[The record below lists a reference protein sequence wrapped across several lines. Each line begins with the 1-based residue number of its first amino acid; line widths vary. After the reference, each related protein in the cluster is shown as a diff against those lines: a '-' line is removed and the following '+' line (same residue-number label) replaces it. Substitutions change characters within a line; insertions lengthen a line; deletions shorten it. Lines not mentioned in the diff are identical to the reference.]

1 MNQREQQKKA
11 TIARIL
17 AAAQT
22 LFMTN
27 GYASVTTRMIAEAS
41 DVQQPLLYHYFGTK
55 EKLYLAVVMQVSEDM
70 AAKISLA
77 QIGAGH
83 LAAKVTRLGHVL
95 TDDNDMN
102 LQMVIH
108 DIASLNADAR
118 GKVFSAW
125 QNSLLAPLDR
135 FFADF
140 QSELSA
146 DYQVREVT
154 LYFLTILAVYLRPS
168 KSAENGGFQQQLS
181 LDRALQM
188 FCTGVSR
195 ADVAK

>member
-1 MNQREQQKKA
+1 MNQREQRKKA

-41 DVQQPLLYHYFGTK
+41 NVQQPLLYHYFGTK
-55 EKLYLAVVMQVSEDM
+55 EKLYLAVVMQVSDTM
-70 AAKISLA
+70 AAKIAST
-77 QIGAGH
+77 QTGSGS
-83 LAAKVTRLGHVL
+83 LAAKVNHLGHVL

-108 DIASLNADAR
+108 DIANLKASAR
-118 GKVFSAW
+118 GRVFKAW
-125 QNSLLAPLDR
+125 QDSLLAPLDR
-135 FFADF
+135 FFAGF
-140 QSELSA
+140 QSELLEV
-146 DYQVREVT
+146 YQPREVT
-154 LYFLTILAVYLRPS
+154 LYFLNVLAVYLRPANT
-168 KSAENGGFQQQLS
+168 AENGGFQQQLP

-195 ADVAK
+195 TEEEK

>member
-41 DVQQPLLYHYFGTK
+41 NVQQPLLYHYFGTK
-55 EKLYLAVVMQVSEDM
+55 EKLYLAVVMQVSDTM
-70 AAKISLA
+70 AAKIASA
-77 QIGAGH
+77 QTGSGS
-83 LAAKVTRLGHVL
+83 LAAKVNHLGHVL

-108 DIASLNADAR
+108 DISNLKASAR
-118 GKVFSAW
+118 GRVFKAW
-125 QNSLLAPLDR
+125 QDSLLAPLDR
-135 FFADF
+135 FFAGF
-140 QSELSA
+140 QSELLEA
-146 DYQVREVT
+146 YQPREVT
-154 LYFLTILAVYLRPS
+154 LYFLNILAVYLRPANTS
-168 KSAENGGFQQQLS
+168 ENGGFQQQLP
-181 LDRALQM
+181 LDRTLQM

-195 ADVAK
+195 TEEKK

>member
-1 MNQREQQKKA
+1 MNQREKQKKA

-17 AAAQT
+17 AEAQN

-41 DVQQPLLYHYFGTK
+41 NVQQPLLYHYFGTK
-55 EKLYLAVVMQVSEDM
+55 EKLYLAVVMQVSDNM
-70 AAKISLA
+70 AAKIASA
-77 QIGAGH
+77 QTSSGN
-83 LAAKVTRLGHVL
+83 LVAKVNHLGHIL

-108 DIASLNADAR
+108 DIATLKASAR
-118 GKVFSAW
+118 GRVFKAW
-125 QNSLLAPLDR
+125 QNSLLAPLDH
-135 FFADF
+135 FFAGF
-140 QSELSA
+140 QSELLEA
-146 DYQVREVT
+146 YQPREVT
-154 LYFLTILAVYLRPS
+154 LYFLNILAFYLRPS
-168 KSAENGGFQQQLS
+168 NISENGGFQQQLP

-195 ADVAK
+195 TDGKK

>member
-41 DVQQPLLYHYFGTK
+41 NVQQPLLYHYFGTK
-55 EKLYLAVVMQVSEDM
+55 EKLYLAVVMQVSDSM
-70 AAKISLA
+70 AAKIASA
-77 QIGAGH
+77 QTGSGS
-83 LAAKVTRLGHVL
+83 LAAKVNHLGHVL

-108 DIASLNADAR
+108 DIASLKASAR
-118 GKVFSAW
+118 GQVFKAW
-125 QNSLLAPLDR
+125 QDSLLAPLDR

-140 QSELSA
+140 QSELLEV
-146 DYQVREVT
+146 YQPREVT
-154 LYFLTILAVYLRPS
+154 LYFLNILAVYLRPS
-168 KSAENGGFQQQLS
+168 NTAENGGFQQQLP

-188 FCTGVSR
+188 FCTGVSQT
-195 ADVAK
+195 DEQK